1 MPSQSIKSDSHHRQ
15 DEGVVIFDLAHQYP
29 SVCCPL
35 PVAILTGLTL
45 SPQIGSPP
53 TLEPRAAASSGNVPE
68 RPTRTEATSVS
79 QPRCIHAHAWKQ
91 TCGQCRGQVRRATTG
106 LWSCATPIDR
116 SLMARPILILSS
128 VLLDQRRPRIPTW
141 SPAAFSP
148 KKLIYS
154 TSRRR
159 QVHLDIVFV
168 EKSAKSPML
177 FEQRVLAHT
186 CSASFSQLGQ
196 VPDSG
201 IREGSSS
208 EARETSLNHVPQ
220 QASHGARRCDCSS
233 LEFIGSSGILSPA
246 HQ

>member
-116 SLMARPILILSS
+116 SSMARPILILSS

-141 SPAAFSP
+141 SPAAFSHKEAYLFHFETTASSP
-148 KKLIYS
+148 GHRL
-154 TSRRR
+154 RRK
-159 QVHLDIVFV
+159 V
-168 EKSAKSPML
+168 
-177 FEQRVLAHT
+177 
-186 CSASFSQLGQ
+186 GQ
-196 VPDSG
+196 VPDAVRATSVG
-201 IREGSSS
+201 SYLLRFFFSAGSSTRQWYQGRIEQRGPGDES
-208 EARETSLNHVPQ
+208 QPRTTASLAWSAP
-220 QASHGARRCDCSS
+220 
-233 LEFIGSSGILSPA
+233 L
-246 HQ
+246 